1 MEKEFVFYWLAIVL
15 LVTKVKIPQTITAR
29 LVIQLLTKMM
39 ETESVFHLI
48 HYVPLDIN
56 GIKKETQ
63 TRTATTVHLPTKEME
78 LLMENVS

>member
-1 MEKEFVFYWLAIVL
+1 MEKEFVFYWLAIVRL
-15 LVTKVKIPQTITAR
+15 DTKVKITQTIIVR

-39 ETESVFHLI
+39 ELESAFHLI
-48 HYVPLDIN
+48 PYVPLDIN

-78 LLMENVS
+78 LPMANAS